1 MKKNCLSA
9 AYFLS
14 ALLIPF
20 FTLQAVA
27 QIPTFGGSTI
37 TGFVFDS
44 ERRPL
49 TQIPVELMNEV
60 NSVLQRM
67 KTDGSGR
74 FVFRGV
80 SQGRFQIRVLPL
92 GTNYEEQTQEVEL
105 YGIGASG
112 RPITDNLQKDF
123 YLRPRRSASASS
135 GGNGTIFV
143 QDIPEN
149 AKTAYQ
155 KAISDLEGSRLEA
168 GVEGL
173 EQALKLFPIYYSA
186 LEKLGFIY
194 TTQQKYDKAL
204 EVFGKAVAVNP
215 RSFNGWYGLSYSH
228 YALNHSGAAVEA
240 AQKAVTLNSNSENAV
255 LFLGLS
261 LRQAKRY
268 EEAEKSLRQADRIT
282 KGLSPDVH
290 WNLAL
295 LYAKNLNRYK
305 EAADELELYLK
316 TNPTTP
322 QVDNIRKLIKQY
334 RENPPSNKPQ
344 LSSNP

>member
-1 MKKNCLSA
+1 MKKNCLA
-9 AYFLS
+9 VAYFLS
-14 ALLIPF
+14 ALLIPCF
-20 FTLQAVA
+20 SLQTQA
-27 QIPTFGGSTI
+27 QVTPASGSTI
-37 TGFVFDS
+37 TGFVFDPD
-44 ERRPL
+44 RRPI
-49 TQIPVELMNEV
+49 TQIPVELINEV

-74 FVFRGV
+74 FFFRGV

-112 RPITDNLQKDF
+112 RPIMDNLQKDF
-123 YLRPRRSASASS
+123 YLRLRRSSS
-135 GGNGTIFV
+135 TSTSGTIFV
-143 QDIPEN
+143 QDIPEA
-149 AKTAYQ
+149 AKTTYQ
-155 KAISDLEGSRLEA
+155 KAVSDLEANRVEA

-173 EQALKLFPIYYSA
+173 EQALKLFPTYHSA
-186 LEKLGFIY
+186 LERLGFVY

-204 EVFGKAVAVNP
+204 EVFGRVVAVNP
-215 RSFNGWYGLSYSH
+215 RSFNGWYGLSYAH
-228 YALNHSGAAVEA
+228 YALRHSGAAVEA
-240 AQKAVTLNSNSENAV
+240 AQKAVTLNSTSEVAI

-268 EEAEKSLRQADRIT
+268 AEAEKSLKEANRIT

-295 LYAKNLNRYK
+295 LYAKDLNRYQ

-316 TNPTTP
+316 TNPTTA
-322 QVDNIRKLIKQY
+322 QIDNIRKLIKQY
-334 RENPPSNKPQ
+334 RESPPSNKPE
-344 LSSNP
+344 LTSNP

>member
-1 MKKNCLSA
+1 MKTNCLSA
-9 AYFLS
+9 AFLC
-14 ALLIPF
+14 ALLISF
-20 FTLQAVA
+20 FTFPAQA

-37 TGFVFDS
+37 AGFVFDS
-44 ERRPL
+44 ERRPI
-49 TQIPVELMNEV
+49 TQIHVELMNEV

-112 RPITDNLQKDF
+112 RPITDNIQKDF
-123 YLRPRRSASASS
+123 YLRLRRSGSTSS
-135 GGNGTIFV
+135 GPSGTIFV

-149 AKTAYQ
+149 AKTTYQ
-155 KAISDLEGSRLEA
+155 KAISDLEGSRVEA

-173 EQALKLFPIYYSA
+173 ENALKLFPTYYSA
-186 LEKLGFIY
+186 LERLGLIY
-194 TTQQKYDKAL
+194 TTQQKYEQAI
-204 EVFGKAVAVNP
+204 EIFGRAVVVNQ

-228 YALNHSGAAVEA
+228 YALKHSGAAVEA
-240 AQKAVTLNSNSENAV
+240 AQRAVSLNSNSEGAI

-295 LYAKNLNRYK
+295 LYGKNLLRFK
-305 EAADELELYLK
+305 DAADELELYLK
-316 TNPTTP
+316 TNPNTP
-322 QVDNIRKLIKQY
+322 QVDNIKRLIKQY
-334 RENPPSNKPQ
+334 RERAASNKP
-344 LSSNP
+344 S